1 LFKNLSKN
9 LNNSQPAFM
18 HALFVHTL
26 GVTSGAGVGAGVG
39 ADVTLSFELSF
50 ALNKILNAIITIK
63 SATESVLKIAII
75 LFEF

>member
-1 LFKNLSKN
+1 
-9 LNNSQPAFM
+9 M

-26 GVTSGAGVGAGVG
+26 GVTSGAGVGA
-39 ADVTLSFELSF
+39 AVTLSFELSF

-75 LFEF
+75 LFEFWVALKN